1 MLQSSSQQDFRHST
15 GLLGNSI
22 AKIINYKWAQII
34 TAVRFEASRGPGPGQ
49 SLPDSV
55 ESKSQQMQFAYQI

>member
-1 MLQSSSQQDFRHST
+1 MLQSSSQQDFHHST

-22 AKIINYKWAQII
+22 AKIINYKSAQII
-34 TAVRFEASRGPGPGQ
+34 TAVRFEANHDLGRGQ
-49 SLPDSV
+49 SLPDPV